1 MTLLPDGG
9 TCNERNG
16 IVRIY
21 GISSWIVNSLS
32 AEESIE
38 KLANSGFKYI
48 EISGSGSGLLKEWE
62 DDPVGVCQRLKAV
75 DIRVLSIHCPV
86 AGRSLD
92 HADES
97 ARRSSV
103 EANLAY
109 FAKMKDCGIREI
121 VIHLIGAGD
130 YSTPEK
136 YAESRAR
143 SDESLRT
150 LARYAGQI
158 GVRMAVENLGSN
170 RPGSSM
176 TDLLEMI
183 DGLGDHV
190 GICFDVGHAEQAG
203 LDLTHELK
211 TAISA
216 EKIFSLHIHDVNAA
230 GRDHFIPEEG
240 RIDWNAFIS
249 ELDAYGFREGR
260 ILEISPPETNFAE
273 RLRKSAALKD
283 EWERR

>member
-1 MTLLPDGG
+1 M
-9 TCNERNG
+9 
-16 IVRIY
+16 RIY

-32 AEESIE
+32 ADESVE

-62 DDPVGVCQRLKAV
+62 DDPVGVCQKLKAA
-75 DIRVLSIHCPV
+75 DIHVLSIHCPV
-86 AGRSLD
+86 AGRFLD
-92 HADES
+92 HADEA

-109 FAKMKDCGIREI
+109 FSKMKECGIREI
-121 VIHLIGAGD
+121 VIHLIGAGN
-130 YSTPEK
+130 YSTPER
-136 YAESRAR
+136 YAESRTR
-143 SDESLRT
+143 CDESLRT

-176 TDLLEMI
+176 ADLLEMI
-183 DGLGDHV
+183 AGLGDHV

-203 LDLTHELK
+203 FDLTHELE

-216 EKIFSLHIHDVNAA
+216 GKLFSLHLHDVNAE

-240 RIDWNAFIS
+240 RINWNVFIS
-249 ELDAYGFREGR
+249 ELDSYGFQGGR
-260 ILEISPPETNFAE
+260 ILEISPPETNFTG
-273 RLRKSAALKD
+273 RIRKSAALKSK
-283 EWERR
+283 WEQG